1 MKQNLIGAEASLLEA
16 LGRLNAL
23 SGSAITLFVTDV
35 SGRLLGTLTDGDIR
49 RALLGGASLDSAV
62 TEAMH
67 TAFRAIGP
75 DDSGAA
81 AVERLRDFRSRGI
94 RLVPRLD
101 ADGRP
106 VEIIDLGRT
115 HTRLPLRA
123 ILMAGGKGE
132 RLRPL
137 TLTRPKPLLEIDGKA
152 IIDYNI
158 EALAACGITD
168 ITACVRY
175 MAEQIEEHFAGPVAG
190 VDVKCVREEQPLGTI
205 GAATLCGIPD
215 GSDGHTL
222 VMNSDLLTTISFEEM
237 YLKHIDTGAD
247 ATIAVVPYQV
257 TVPFA
262 ILDLDGERVSG
273 ITEKPS
279 YSHYA
284 NAGIYIFS
292 DRLLGRLRPGERAD
306 APDLLADAIADGMR
320 VSYYV
325 IRGSWIDVGSPA
337 DFSQAREL
345 MRHHRNFAGVN
356 YPGATPL

>member
-1 MKQNLIGAEASLLEA
+1 MKQNIIATEASLLEA
-16 LGRLNAL
+16 LDRLNAL
-23 SGSAITLFVTDV
+23 SGGGMTLFVTDGD
-35 SGRLLGTLTDGDIR
+35 GRLCGTLTDGDIR
-49 RALLGGASLDSAV
+49 RALLGGASLGSPVSA
-62 TEAMH
+62 AMH
-67 TAFRAIGP
+67 TSFRAIGA
-75 DDSGAA
+75 DDRGAG
-81 AVERLRDFRSRGI
+81 AVERLREYRRQGI
-94 RLVPRLD
+94 RLVPKLD
-101 ADGRP
+101 DDGRP
-106 VEIIDLGRT
+106 VEIIDLAT
-115 HTRLPLRA
+115 TPTRLPLRA

-158 EALAACGITD
+158 EALAACGVTD

-175 MAEQIEEHFAGPVAG
+175 LAEQLEEHFSRPVAG
-190 VDVKCVREEQPLGTI
+190 VNVRCVREAEPLGTL
-205 GAATLCGIPD
+205 GAVTLCGIPA
-215 GSDGHTL
+215 GSDGNTL

-237 YLKHIDTGAD
+237 YLKHIDSRAD

-262 ILDLDGERVSG
+262 ILDIDGELVTG

-292 DRLLGRLRPGERAD
+292 DRLLSNLRRGERTD
-306 APDLLADAIADGMR
+306 APDLLSEAIAAGGR
-320 VSYYV
+320 VAYYV

-337 DFSQAREL
+337 DFAQAREL

-356 YPGATPL
+356 HPGATPL